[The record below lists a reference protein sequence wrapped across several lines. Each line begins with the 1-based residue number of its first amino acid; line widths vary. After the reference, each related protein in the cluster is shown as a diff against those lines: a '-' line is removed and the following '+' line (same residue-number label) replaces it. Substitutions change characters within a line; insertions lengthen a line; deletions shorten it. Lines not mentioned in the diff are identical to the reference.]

1 MDIKIAVIGL
11 GYVGLPLAVE
21 FGKKYNVVGFDVNQK
36 RINELKN
43 KIDRTMEV
51 SREDIEDAHYLSYTI
66 NVEDIKNCKY
76 YIVTV
81 PTPIDENKKPYLK
94 PLLNA
99 TKTVGSVLKKEDIVI
114 YESTVYPGCTEE
126 ECVPILENES
136 KLKFNVDFFCGYSPE
151 RINPGDKEH
160 TLKKIKKVVSGS
172 TKDALEK
179 INKLYGS
186 IIEAGIHTVSS
197 IKVAEAAKVIENTQR
212 DINIAFINEL
222 AVIFNRM
229 GIDTQEVLEAAGTKW
244 NFLGFRPGLVGG
256 HCIGVD
262 PFYLTF
268 KAQQIG
274 YNPEIVLAGRRL
286 NDNMGIFIANRV
298 IKLMIKK
305 GKKIKGANILILGI
319 TFKENVPDI
328 RNSKVIDIIKE
339 FKDFGCKIDVF
350 DPIAD
355 KEEVKSEYG
364 INLIEKEK
372 IYSDNY
378 EGVVLAVSHNEFKS
392 FDFSF
397 FKKNDSIIYDIKG
410 IIDRFIVD
418 ERL

>member
-51 SREDIEDAHYLSYTI
+51 YRENIEDAHYLSYTSD
-66 NVEDIKNCKY
+66 VQDIKDCKY

-81 PTPIDENKKPYLK
+81 PTPIDENKKPDLK
-94 PLLNA
+94 PLLSA
-99 TKTVGSVLKKEDIVI
+99 TKTVSSVLKKEDIVI

-160 TLKKIKKVVSGS
+160 TLKKIKKVVSCS
-172 TKDALEK
+172 SKDALEK

-186 IIEAGIHTVSS
+186 IIEAGTYTVSS

-222 AVIFNRM
+222 AVIFNKM
-229 GIDTQEVLEAAGTKW
+229 GIDTQDVLEAAGTKW

-339 FKDFGCKIDVF
+339 LKDFGCKVNVF

-410 IIDRFIVD
+410 IIDRSIVD

>member
-222 AVIFNRM
+222 AVIFNKM
-229 GIDTQEVLEAAGTKW
+229 GIDTQDVLEAAGTKW

-274 YNPEIVLAGRRL
+274 YNPEIILAGRRL

-305 GKKIKGANILILGI
+305 GKKIEGANILILGI

-355 KEEVKSEYG
+355 KEEIKSEYG

-372 IYSDNY
+372 IYCDNY
-378 EGVVLAVSHNEFKS
+378 DGVVLAVSHNEFKS

-410 IIDRFIVD
+410 IIDRSIVD